1 MALTEKSIFR
11 LPWADEGDGGD
22 DSPERRPRPVKKR
35 KASGPRRIKEKER
48 ALVGQQFEEDGTNWK
63 VLDVA
68 WSEEVEPAQV
78 VVYYYD
84 LDLAEA

>member
-1 MALTEKSIFR
+1 M
-11 LPWADEGDGGD
+11 
-22 DSPERRPRPVKKR
+22 
-35 KASGPRRIKEKER
+35 
-48 ALVGQQFEEDGTNWK
+48 GQQFEEDGTNWK

-84 LDLAEA
+84 LDLAEAEGIIEEELLESIKEASDHINVEHVEWSTVREVLAWLRTSN